1 MLQLRHKSL
10 IVNACYPETL
20 KEANEL
26 WHDIK
31 PVKFGD
37 SQLFATNIKLATYQ
51 IPNWASYMLILRT
64 ELYMTSFVSTYPR
77 FGQFMPPPDG
87 QARWVYTDIDP
98 LTPQYRISPDLPLH
112 LYGDTD
118 EFVFAKGDHRVSL
131 VALLNAIPPTD
142 SSFLEIRTVVYAYL
156 LGAMVAD
163 RIGASETTYS
173 TLAALGQTP
182 VPPVRPP
189 IVAPFTQAEEIAAEH
204 LILNTE

>member
-1 MLQLRHKSL
+1 MLQLRHKQL

-37 SQLFATNIKLATYQ
+37 STPFATNVKLATYQ
-51 IPNWASYMLILRT
+51 IPDYASYMLILRT
-64 ELYMTSFVSTYPR
+64 ELYMTSMVTTYAH
-77 FGQFMPPPDG
+77 FGQFIPPPDG

-118 EFVFAKGDHRVSL
+118 EFLFAKGDHRVSL
-131 VALLNAIPPTD
+131 VVLLTGLPLPDAN
-142 SSFLEIRTVVYAYL
+142 F
-156 LGAMVAD
+156 
-163 RIGASETTYS
+163 
-173 TLAALGQTP
+173 
-182 VPPVRPP
+182 
-189 IVAPFTQAEEIAAEH
+189 
-204 LILNTE
+204 

>member
-1 MLQLRHKSL
+1 MLQLRHKQL

-37 SQLFATNIKLATYQ
+37 SQPFGTNLKLATYQ
-51 IPNWASYMLILRT
+51 IPNFASYMLILRT
-64 ELYMTSFVSTYPR
+64 ELYMTSMASQYLH
-77 FGQFMPPPDG
+77 FGQFIPPPEG

-98 LTPQYRISPDLPLH
+98 VTPQYRISPDLPLH

-118 EFVFAKGDHRVSL
+118 EFLFAKGDHRVSL
-131 VALLNAIPPTD
+131 VALIQPINPGDAI
-142 SSFLEIRTVVYAYL
+142 FLVIRTVVYAYL
-156 LGAMVAD
+156 LGALVAD

-173 TLAALGQTP
+173 TVQSVQQTP
-182 VPPVRPP
+182 IPPVRPP
-189 IVAPFTQAEEIAAEH
+189 VTAPIPISVDANE
-204 LILNTE
+204 